1 MTANM
6 AVSSSF
12 PSLPRR
18 AVMASFSSSVRP
30 RVRWRGSA
38 TPAVSSTPPTLPG
51 PTGAPEDAKSGGK
64 PAHLQVLTRPPAC
77 NNGSMTVVEN
87 EATES
92 RTPMSQEHK
101 EALAAGR
108 EQSRAVKRYL
118 EALDANRPRRGRKKT
133 KESIQK
139 QLDGIEAKL
148 ANADPLTR
156 LNLLQE
162 RIDLQ
167 GELNST
173 GETV

>member
-92 RTPMSQEHK
+92 RTPHVPGAQRG
-101 EALAAGR
+101 AGR
-108 EQSRAVKRYL
+108 WPGAEPGRQALFGGSGRQPAPPGPQEDQGVDSEAV
-118 EALDANRPRRGRKKT
+118 
-133 KESIQK
+133 
-139 QLDGIEAKL
+139 
-148 ANADPLTR
+148 
-156 LNLLQE
+156 
-162 RIDLQ
+162 
-167 GELNST
+167 
-173 GETV
+173 